1 MSEAAAREVMRRY
14 FDGVNNENWEDFRG
28 IWHEDAVVDVTGGLH
43 FEGIE
48 EIAPY
53 YPRVL
58 KNFPVH
64 YDDPYAVH
72 IAGDVVTVEI
82 AFRGETLDGVTA
94 EWEAVDVFTLED
106 GRIRKLTTWY
116 DMGLVVDLLRTPG
129 TPERRLATLVRH
141 AAAASPFYRRR
152 FEELSLDA
160 DAVAGDL
167 SLLPETRL
175 DGVPVDELVAVDD
188 RELTH
193 LVARGDGTWPLTRN
207 DVAERGRL
215 WTDALALAGVGRGDV
230 VLAVEPSPGL
240 AEGVAAAR
248 ARLAFATDP
257 ATPGVTVVVRPLGG
271 ADADGAGRV
280 LTVLELPETGV
291 VASPCAQGTMHL
303 HAGSHMIETDSS
315 ELVVTPLGA
324 RAVPLLRL
332 ATGIPARAAEVPCPC
347 GSDLPAVELGGAGPQ

>member
-1 MSEAAAREVMRRY
+1 MASEAVAREVMRRY

-43 FEGIE
+43 FEGVE
-48 EIAPY
+48 EIVPY

-64 YDDPYAVH
+64 HDDPYAVH
-72 IAGDVVTVEI
+72 VAGDVVTVEI

-116 DMGLVVDLLRTPG
+116 DMGFVVGLLRTPG
-129 TPERRLATLVRH
+129 PPERRLRTLVRH
-141 AAAASPFYRRR
+141 AAASSPYYRRR
-152 FEELSLDA
+152 FEELSLDPS
-160 DAVAGDL
+160 AVAADVTL
-167 SLLPETRL
+167 
-175 DGVPVDELVAVDD
+175 VPVTRVEGIALDDLVAVAD

-193 LVARGDGTWPLTRN
+193 LAARGDATWPLTRG

-215 WTDALALAGVGRGDV
+215 WADALALAGVGRGDV
-230 VLAVEPSPGL
+230 VLAVEPTAGL

-248 ARLAFATDP
+248 ARLAFGTDP
-257 ATPGVTVVVRPLGG
+257 STPGVTVVVRNLGG
-271 ADADGAGRV
+271 PDAVGAGRV
-280 LTVLELPETGV
+280 LTVLELPETGI
-291 VASPCAQGTMHL
+291 VASPCTHGTMHV
-303 HAGSHMIETDSS
+303 HAGSHVVETETG

-332 ATGIPARAAEVPCPC
+332 GTGIEGRTATCSC
-347 GSDLPAVELGGAGPQ
+347 GSELPAVELGGRPS

>member
-1 MSEAAAREVMRRY
+1 MASEAVAREVMRRY

-43 FEGIE
+43 FEGVE
-48 EIAPY
+48 EIVPY

-72 IAGDVVTVEI
+72 VAGDVVTVEI

-94 EWEAVDVFTLED
+94 EWEAVDVFTLEN

-116 DMGLVVDLLRTPG
+116 DMGYVVGLLRSPG
-129 TPERRLATLVRH
+129 APEKRLVTLVRH

-160 DAVAGDL
+160 DAVAANP
-167 SLLPETRL
+167 STLPVTRL
-175 DGVPVDELVAVDD
+175 EGIPTEELVAASD
-188 RELTH
+188 RELTY
-193 LVARGDGTWPLTRN
+193 VVQRGDGAWPLTRD

-215 WTDALALAGVGRGDV
+215 WAAALGLAGVGREDV
-230 VLAVEPSPGL
+230 VAATTPTPGL
-240 AEGVAAAR
+240 AEGVAAVR
-248 ARLAFATDP
+248 GRLAFAADP
-257 ATPGVTVVVRPLGG
+257 AAVG
-271 ADADGAGRV
+271 AKVDVGSFGA
-280 LTVLELPETGV
+280 LELPETGV
-291 VASPCAQGTMHL
+291 VASPCAHGTL
-303 HAGSHMIETDSS
+303 HAHATSHVVEIVDG

-324 RAVPLLRL
+324 RAVPLLRFG
-332 ATGIPARAAEVPCPC
+332 TGIRAAWADGPCAC
-347 GSDLPAVELGGAGPQ
+347 GSDLPALRLEGAPAA